1 MQAMVVAVESVIQ
14 QPVPEVYIL
23 TYNVCV
29 HPLLWLPII
38 FNFFINKYIYELVQC
53 IFFASIMFYVI
64 CFASY

>member
-29 HPLLWLPII
+29 FIPCCGCPS
-38 FNFFINKYIYELVQC
+38 FSVSSINKYIYELV
-53 IFFASIMFYVI
+53 
-64 CFASY
+64 